1 MKNKLQYNKI
11 YDYLQPNE
19 ISLLGSIALY
29 FVDIQFYFNK
39 LLSFYLTHGLHP
51 KL

>member
-19 ISLLGSIALY
+19 ISLLGKLNIVIKKYVNHSSI
-29 FVDIQFYFNK
+29 FNK
-39 LLSFYLTHGLHP
+39 Y
-51 KL
+51 K